1 MKKQDSIIEAL
12 KRRRQLFARILLS
25 VFVPMMLLSA
35 LHVHEEALSPECE
48 QCAQH
53 ISHAGHLSAADS
65 HTYNCV
71 LCQFLTLPFI
81 PAVVVGSLFLFII
94 HQVSRQWQ
102 IHYAPCSVIISHSQR
117 GPPALF

>member
-12 KRRRQLFARILLS
+12 ERRRQLFARILLS
-25 VFVPMMLLSA
+25 V
-35 LHVHEEALSPECE
+35 
-48 QCAQH
+48 
-53 ISHAGHLSAADS
+53 HAGHLSAADS

>member
-1 MKKQDSIIEAL
+1 MKRQDSIIEEL

-25 VFVPMMLLSA
+25 VFVPMMMLSA
-35 LHVHEEALSPECE
+35 VHVHEDASAPECE
-48 QCAQH
+48 QCAH
-53 ISHAGHLSAADS
+53 HVSHAGHLSAADS

-71 LCQFLTLPFI
+71 LCQFLTLPFV
-81 PAVVVGSLFLFII
+81 PAVVVGTLFIFTLHRI
-94 HQVSRQWQ
+94 SRQWQ

>member
-1 MKKQDSIIEAL
+1 MRKQNSIVEEL

-25 VFVPMMLLSA
+25 VFVPMMMLSA
-35 LHVHEEALSPECE
+35 VHVHEEASHFECE

-53 ISHAGHLSAADS
+53 ISHAGHLSAASS
-65 HTYNCV
+65 HDYNCV

-81 PAVVVGSLFLFII
+81 PAVVVGTLFLFII